1 MSLLRPL
8 SEGRGQCPRDAPRS
22 GIPACICFLDKVHVT
37 KMKPKQGKAT
47 LKIILLSG
55 AHV

>member
-1 MSLLRPL
+1 MSLLPPL
-8 SEGRGQCPRDAPRS
+8 SEGKGQCPRDAPRS